1 MSATNTFSV
10 INLHARRTRE
20 AKSNSARDERAERVG
35 GMISSFQRDSRET
48 PGSITKE
55 RSSAPASLQEA
66 RVPEPDIGEKW
77 PIWKSA
83 TFLIMYCSLA
93 WGFIGLALWL
103 LLR

>member
-1 MSATNTFSV
+1 MTATNTFSV

-20 AKSNSARDERAERVG
+20 AKSNCASTGRAERVG
-35 GMISSFQRDSRET
+35 GMISSFQRDSGET

-55 RSSAPASLQEA
+55 RPVSPVSLQKA
-66 RVPEPDIGEKW
+66 RVPEPDVGEKW

-83 TFLIMYCSLA
+83 TFLIVYCSLA

>member
-1 MSATNTFSV
+1 MSATNTSSV

-20 AKSNSARDERAERVG
+20 ARRNSALTRRAERVG
-35 GMISSFQRDSRET
+35 GMISSFQRDSSET

-55 RSSAPASLQEA
+55 RSAAPASLQEA
-66 RVPEPDIGEKW
+66 RVPEPDVGEKW
-77 PIWKSA
+77 PMWKSA
-83 TFLIMYCSLA
+83 TFLIVYCSLA